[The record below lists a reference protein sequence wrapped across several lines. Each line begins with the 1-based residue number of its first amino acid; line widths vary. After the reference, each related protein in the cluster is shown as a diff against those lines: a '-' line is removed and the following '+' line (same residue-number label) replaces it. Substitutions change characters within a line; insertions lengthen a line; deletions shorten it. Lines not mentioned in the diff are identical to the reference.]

1 MSVGNLYDLE
11 LLATCKEIYMT
22 YKCIVAF
29 QCQPQCIFPL
39 VMKLYQL

>member
-1 MSVGNLYDLE
+1 MPVDDLRDLG
-11 LLATCKEIYMT
+11 LLAACKEIYMT